1 LIEALSTARLTV
13 RANIVVIFSQMAEYG
28 LALDST
34 YGALAH
40 PARRRLLELLR
51 QGEARVTALA
61 GAFPVSL
68 ATTSKHIQVLE
79 SAGLV
84 TRTVNGRDHVIAL
97 EPTRLA
103 DASAWLDTYR
113 SFWEVRLDKFGKA
126 LQANTETSTDDS
138 REER

>member
-1 LIEALSTARLTV
+1 MT
-13 RANIVVIFSQMAEYG
+13 EYG

-34 YGALAH
+34 YRALAH

-79 SAGLV
+79 AAGLV

-113 SFWEVRLDKFGKA
+113 AVWETRLDRFGKA
-126 LQANTETSTDDS
+126 LQAKTDASTGDS
-138 REER
+138 REQR